1 MSGLNLGGNT
11 LDDYYYAN
19 ENGRLFS
26 TLTLPIDYDRENQ
39 DEEINA
45 KLGVKVDSRWEDPEN
60 ENYRTVDFFNPGEE
74 EKTIECSV
82 TDIELENGEY
92 KIKDFWSG
100 EEFTGN
106 NIIASLKPHESRL
119 FLIEKA

>member
-45 KLGVKVDSRWEDPEN
+45 KLGVKVDSRWADP
-60 ENYRTVDFFNPGEE
+60 
-74 EKTIECSV
+74 
-82 TDIELENGEY
+82 
-92 KIKDFWSG
+92 
-100 EEFTGN
+100 
-106 NIIASLKPHESRL
+106 
-119 FLIEKA
+119 